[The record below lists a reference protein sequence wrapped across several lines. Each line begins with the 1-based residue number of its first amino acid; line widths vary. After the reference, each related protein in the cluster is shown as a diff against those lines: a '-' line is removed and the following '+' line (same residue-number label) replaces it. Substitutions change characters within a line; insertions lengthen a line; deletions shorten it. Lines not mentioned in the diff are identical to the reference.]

1 MKIEILQKC
10 FIGTGGNLFAGD
22 VVEVDDAMAGKLIAR
37 GIAKEKKKR
46 AAPKKSNRAITD
58 IKTPESE

>member
-22 VVEVDDAMAGKLIAR
+22 VVEVNDAMAEKLITR
-37 GIAKEKKKR
+37 GMAKEKKKR
-46 AAPKKSNRAITD
+46 AASKKSNRAITD
-58 IKTPESE
+58 IETPESE

>member
-22 VVEVDDAMAGKLIAR
+22 VVEVDDIMGEKLIAR
-37 GIAKEKKKR
+37 GVAKEKKQR
-46 AAPKKSNRAITD
+46 GAPKKTNRAITD
-58 IKTPESE
+58 IETPEDE

>member
-46 AAPKKSNRAITD
+46 TAPKKSNRAMTEIE
-58 IKTPESE
+58 TPGSE